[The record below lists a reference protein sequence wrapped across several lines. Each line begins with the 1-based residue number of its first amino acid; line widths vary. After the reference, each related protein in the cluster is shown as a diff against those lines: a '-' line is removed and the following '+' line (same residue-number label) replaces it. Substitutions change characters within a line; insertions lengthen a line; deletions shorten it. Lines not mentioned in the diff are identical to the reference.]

1 MQIILLISLGIVNF
15 LYFLYCKIRVFDII
29 FFSGPII
36 FLVAQ
41 WGFFPPAR
49 FVFLFSVAL
58 LSSILVVK
66 IGLPKNRIAIGLCLL
81 SIYSISTSFLSYYQM
96 ISALK
101 GISLFLLAGFLLFV
115 PAAIQMIHPQIGT
128 RTYILRMYLFY
139 GAGIVIT
146 NGIYFFVDPSS
157 SNEYFSGSSFY
168 NERFRGYFV
177 NPNDLAA
184 FYGIYFVPIFWF
196 IIEKKKIL
204 FEKLGL
210 FLLFFLAII
219 QLIATQSRAGIIS
232 CIVALCIFIFGNLK
246 GFLRAMS
253 IFTIIIVFTGFY
265 AENPNDNFI
274 RNFIFRNE
282 IYFDGSGRIPVWE
295 ETFDKIMEK
304 PVFGGGLGVS
314 RTQQKEEMLQFNS
327 DIYTIQKGNSYL
339 GALEELGL
347 VGIAILF
354 GALLIP
360 ILKLS
365 WKGLLSNQ
373 INNDKNNLLIIAVVA
388 GGLVNAMF
396 EAWLLSVG
404 NFLAFSF
411 WMFASL
417 LLNSKRDSIEG

>member
-168 NERFRGYFV
+168 NE
-177 NPNDLAA
+177 DS
-184 FYGIYFVPIFWF
+184 
-196 IIEKKKIL
+196 EDIL
-204 FEKLGL
+204 
-210 FLLFFLAII
+210 
-219 QLIATQSRAGIIS
+219 
-232 CIVALCIFIFGNLK
+232 
-246 GFLRAMS
+246 
-253 IFTIIIVFTGFY
+253 
-265 AENPNDNFI
+265 
-274 RNFIFRNE
+274 
-282 IYFDGSGRIPVWE
+282 
-295 ETFDKIMEK
+295 
-304 PVFGGGLGVS
+304 
-314 RTQQKEEMLQFNS
+314 
-327 DIYTIQKGNSYL
+327 
-339 GALEELGL
+339 
-347 VGIAILF
+347 
-354 GALLIP
+354 
-360 ILKLS
+360 
-365 WKGLLSNQ
+365 
-373 INNDKNNLLIIAVVA
+373 
-388 GGLVNAMF
+388 
-396 EAWLLSVG
+396 
-404 NFLAFSF
+404 
-411 WMFASL
+411 
-417 LLNSKRDSIEG
+417 